1 VLPGS
6 ERRFLM
12 LKRIIEKIFCLHQ
25 YKKIEAVETKQV
37 NVISKESRVVE
48 YTFIYQCSICGK
60 IRKVKV

>member
-1 VLPGS
+1 
-6 ERRFLM
+6 M